1 MAVLLKYGFVDE
13 EQIMKKLDP
22 IFDNIKSLRTI
33 ASIEVLAANALS
45 IDKTVLQKLDIDT
58 PILEEMVTHLDSN
71 LLVAHQLNQLK
82 LLLKD
87 AEIAALSEKLEEQ
100 NHPKLDLPK
109 SDLPRSDLND
119 PAPEHATPEHANPG
133 HVNSLMNDIK
143 MAVSTATT
151 DINQNNAKSDQKT
164 ILHNINENVHL
175 ENTLSDETKQ
185 FIELTLNQIVRE
197 HLNTII
203 DDIMQGKKE
212 KKSKVLDLSEVSIPK
227 KNQPNKK

>member
-1 MAVLLKYGFVDE
+1 MAVLLEYGFVDE

-82 LLLKD
+82 LLLRD
-87 AEIAALSEKLEEQ
+87 AEIAALSEKLEEK
-100 NHPKLDLPK
+100 NHPKSDLPKLDLPK
-109 SDLPRSDLND
+109 SDLND
-119 PAPEHATPEHANPG
+119 PAPEHANPG

-143 MAVSTATT
+143 IAVSTATT

-164 ILHNINENVHL
+164 ILHNINENVLL

>member
-1 MAVLLKYGFVDE
+1 
-13 EQIMKKLDP
+13 MKKLDP

-33 ASIEVLAANALS
+33 ASIEILAANAFN
-45 IDKTVLQKLDIDT
+45 IDKTFLQKLDIYT
-58 PILEEMVTHLDSN
+58 PILEEIVTHLDSD

-87 AEIAALSEKLEEQ
+87 AEIAALSEKLEEK
-100 NHPKLDLPK
+100 NHPK
-109 SDLPRSDLND
+109 SDLPKLDLND
-119 PAPEHATPEHANPG
+119 PAPEHANPG

-143 MAVSTATT
+143 LAVSNAKT
-151 DINQNNAKSDQKT
+151 DINQNHAKSAQKA
-164 ILHNINENVHL
+164 ILHNHNENVLL

-185 FIELTLNQIVRE
+185 FLEFTLNQIVRE
-197 HLNTII
+197 NLNTIV

-227 KNQPNKK
+227 KNQHNKK

>member
-1 MAVLLKYGFVDE
+1 MAVLLEYGFVDE

-22 IFDNIKSLRTI
+22 IFDNIKSFRTI

-82 LLLKD
+82 LLLRD
-87 AEIAALSEKLEEQ
+87 AEIAALSEKLEEK
-100 NHPKLDLPK
+100 NHPK
-109 SDLPRSDLND
+109 SDLPKLDLND
-119 PAPEHATPEHANPG
+119 PAPEHANPG

-143 MAVSTATT
+143 IAVSTATT

-164 ILHNINENVHL
+164 ILHNINENVLL

>member
-1 MAVLLKYGFVDE
+1 MAVLLEYGFVDE

-87 AEIAALSEKLEEQ
+87 AEIAALSEKLEEK
-100 NHPKLDLPK
+100 NHPK
-109 SDLPRSDLND
+109 SDLPKLDLND
-119 PAPEHATPEHANPG
+119 PAPEHVTPG

-164 ILHNINENVHL
+164 ILHNINENVLL

>member
-1 MAVLLKYGFVDE
+1 MAVLLEYGFVDE

-87 AEIAALSEKLEEQ
+87 AEIAALSEKLEEK
-100 NHPKLDLPK
+100 NHPKSDLPK
-109 SDLPRSDLND
+109 SDLND
-119 PAPEHATPEHANPG
+119 PAPEHANPG

-143 MAVSTATT
+143 IAVSTATT

-164 ILHNINENVHL
+164 ILHNINENVLL

>member
-1 MAVLLKYGFVDE
+1 MTVLLECGFVDE
-13 EQIMKKLDP
+13 EQMMKKLDS

-33 ASIEVLAANALS
+33 ASIEVLAANALG
-45 IDKTVLQKLDIDT
+45 IDKTFLQKLDIDT
-58 PILEEMVTHLDSN
+58 TIIEEMVAHLDSD

-87 AEIAALSEKLEEQ
+87 AEIAALSEKLEEK
-100 NHPKLDLPK
+100 NHPK
-109 SDLPRSDLND
+109 SDLPKLDLND
-119 PAPEHATPEHANPG
+119 HAPEHVTPG

-143 MAVSTATT
+143 IAVSTATT
-151 DINQNNAKSDQKT
+151 DINQNNAKSAQET
-164 ILHNINENVHL
+164 ILHNINENVL
-175 ENTLSDETKQ
+175 LGNTLSDETKQ
-185 FIELTLNQIVRE
+185 FIELTLNQIVRK

-203 DDIMQGKKE
+203 DDIMQGKKD

>member
-1 MAVLLKYGFVDE
+1 MAVLLEYGFVDE

-82 LLLKD
+82 LLLRD
-87 AEIAALSEKLEEQ
+87 AEIAALSEKLEEK
-100 NHPKLDLPK
+100 NHPKSDLPK
-109 SDLPRSDLND
+109 SDLPKSDLND

-164 ILHNINENVHL
+164 ILHNINENVLL

>member
-1 MAVLLKYGFVDE
+1 MAVLLEYGFVDE

-100 NHPKLDLPK
+100 NHPKLDLP
-109 SDLPRSDLND
+109 RSDLND

-164 ILHNINENVHL
+164 ILHNINENVLL

>member
-1 MAVLLKYGFVDE
+1 MAVLLEYGFVDE

-22 IFDNIKSLRTI
+22 IFDIIKSLRTI

-151 DINQNNAKSDQKT
+151 DINQNNAKSAQKT
-164 ILHNINENVHL
+164 ILHNINENVLL

>member
-1 MAVLLKYGFVDE
+1 MAVLLEYGFVDE

-33 ASIEVLAANALS
+33 ASIEVLAANALC
-45 IDKTVLQKLDIDT
+45 IDKTFLQKLDINT
-58 PILEEMVTHLDSN
+58 TILEEMVTHLDSD

-87 AEIAALSEKLEEQ
+87 AEIAALSEKLEEK
-100 NHPKLDLPK
+100 NHPK
-109 SDLPRSDLND
+109 SDLPKLDLND
-119 PAPEHATPEHANPG
+119 PAPEHATPG

-164 ILHNINENVHL
+164 ILHNINENVLL

>member
-1 MAVLLKYGFVDE
+1 MAVLLEYGFVDE

-58 PILEEMVTHLDSN
+58 PILEEMVAHLDSN

-82 LLLKD
+82 LLLRD
-87 AEIAALSEKLEEQ
+87 AEIAALSEKLEEK
-100 NHPKLDLPK
+100 NHPKSDLPKLDLPK
-109 SDLPRSDLND
+109 SDLND
-119 PAPEHATPEHANPG
+119 PAPEHANPG

-143 MAVSTATT
+143 IAVSTATT

-164 ILHNINENVHL
+164 ILHNINENVLL

>member
-1 MAVLLKYGFVDE
+1 MTVLLECGFIDE
-13 EQIMKKLDP
+13 EQMMKKLDP

-33 ASIEVLAANALS
+33 ALIEVLAANALS

-58 PILEEMVTHLDSN
+58 PILEEMVAHLDSN

-82 LLLKD
+82 LLLRD
-87 AEIAALSEKLEEQ
+87 AEIAALSEKLEEK
-100 NHPKLDLPK
+100 NHPKSDLPKLDLPK
-109 SDLPRSDLND
+109 SDLND
-119 PAPEHATPEHANPG
+119 PAPEHANPG

-143 MAVSTATT
+143 IAVSTATT

-164 ILHNINENVHL
+164 ILHNINENVLL

>member
-1 MAVLLKYGFVDE
+1 MAVLLEYGFVDE

-82 LLLKD
+82 LLLRD
-87 AEIAALSEKLEEQ
+87 AEIAALSEKLEEK
-100 NHPKLDLPK
+100 NHPK
-109 SDLPRSDLND
+109 SDLPKLDLND
-119 PAPEHATPEHANPG
+119 PAPEHANPG

-143 MAVSTATT
+143 IAVSTATT

-164 ILHNINENVHL
+164 ILHNINENVLL

>member
-1 MAVLLKYGFVDE
+1 MAVLLEYGFVDE

-58 PILEEMVTHLDSN
+58 PILEEMVAHLDSN

-82 LLLKD
+82 LLLRD
-87 AEIAALSEKLEEQ
+87 AEIAALSEKLEEK
-100 NHPKLDLPK
+100 NHPK
-109 SDLPRSDLND
+109 SDLPKLDLND
-119 PAPEHATPEHANPG
+119 PAPEHANPG

-143 MAVSTATT
+143 IAVSTATM

-164 ILHNINENVHL
+164 ILHNINENVLL

>member
-1 MAVLLKYGFVDE
+1 MAVLLEYGFVDE

-58 PILEEMVTHLDSN
+58 PILEEMVTHLDSD

-87 AEIAALSEKLEEQ
+87 AEIAALSEKLGEN
-100 NHPKLDLPK
+100 NHPK
-109 SDLPRSDLND
+109 SDLNV
-119 PAPEHATPEHANPG
+119 PAPDYATPEYVTPGHVTPGHVTPG
-133 HVNSLMNDIK
+133 HVNNLMNDIK

-164 ILHNINENVHL
+164 ILHNINENVLL

-212 KKSKVLDLSEVSIPK
+212 KMSKVLDLSEVSIPK

>member
-1 MAVLLKYGFVDE
+1 MTVLLECGFIDE
-13 EQIMKKLDP
+13 EQMMKKLDP

-45 IDKTVLQKLDIDT
+45 IDKTFLQKLDIDT
-58 PILEEMVTHLDSN
+58 TILEEMVAHLDSD

-87 AEIAALSEKLEEQ
+87 AEIAALSEKLEEK
-100 NHPKLDLPK
+100 NHPKSDLPKLDLPK
-109 SDLPRSDLND
+109 SDLND
-119 PAPEHATPEHANPG
+119 PAREHVTPEHANPG

-164 ILHNINENVHL
+164 ILHNINENVLL

>member
-1 MAVLLKYGFVDE
+1 MEYGFVYE
-13 EQIMKKLDP
+13 EQIMKKLEP

-45 IDKTVLQKLDIDT
+45 IDKTFLQKLDIDT
-58 PILEEMVTHLDSN
+58 PFLEKMVTHLESD
-71 LLVAHQLNQLK
+71 LWVAHQLNQLK

-87 AEIAALSEKLEEQ
+87 AEIAALSEKLEEK
-100 NHPKLDLPK
+100 NHPK
-109 SDLPRSDLND
+109 SDLPKLDLND
-119 PAPEHATPEHANPG
+119 PAPEHVTPG
-133 HVNSLMNDIK
+133 HVNSLMNDIR
-143 MAVSTATT
+143 MAVSTATA
-151 DINQNNAKSDQKT
+151 DINQNNAKSAQKT
-164 ILHNINENVHL
+164 ILHNINENVL
-175 ENTLSDETKQ
+175 LRNTLSDETKQ

>member
-1 MAVLLKYGFVDE
+1 MTVLLEYGFVDE
-13 EQIMKKLDP
+13 EQMMKKLDP

-45 IDKTVLQKLDIDT
+45 IDKTVLQKLDIDI
-58 PILEEMVTHLDSN
+58 PILEEMVTHLDLD
-71 LLVAHQLNQLK
+71 LLVAHKLNQLK

-87 AEIAALSEKLEEQ
+87 AEIAALSEKLEEK

-109 SDLPRSDLND
+109 LDLND
-119 PAPEHATPEHANPG
+119 PAPEHANPG

-151 DINQNNAKSDQKT
+151 DINQNNAKSAQKT
-164 ILHNINENVHL
+164 ILHNINENVLL

-197 HLNTII
+197 HLNTIV

-212 KKSKVLDLSEVSIPK
+212 KKSKVLDLSQASIPK

>member
-1 MAVLLKYGFVDE
+1 MAVLLEYGFVDE

-109 SDLPRSDLND
+109 SDLSRSDLND

-143 MAVSTATT
+143 IAVSTATT

-164 ILHNINENVHL
+164 ILHNINENVLL

>member
-1 MAVLLKYGFVDE
+1 MAVLLEYGFVDE

-87 AEIAALSEKLEEQ
+87 AEIAALLEKLGEN
-100 NHPKLDLPK
+100 NHPKSDLPK
-109 SDLPRSDLND
+109 SDLNV
-119 PAPEHATPEHANPG
+119 PAPDYVTPGHVTPG
-133 HVNSLMNDIK
+133 HVNNLMNDIK

-164 ILHNINENVHL
+164 ILHNINENVLL

-212 KKSKVLDLSEVSIPK
+212 KMSKVLDLSEVSIPK

>member
-1 MAVLLKYGFVDE
+1 MAVLLEYGFVDE

-58 PILEEMVTHLDSN
+58 PILEEMVAHLDSN

-82 LLLKD
+82 LLLRD
-87 AEIAALSEKLEEQ
+87 AEIAALSEKLEEK
-100 NHPKLDLPK
+100 NHPKSDLPK
-109 SDLPRSDLND
+109 SDLPKLDLPKLDLND
-119 PAPEHATPEHANPG
+119 PAPEHANPG

-143 MAVSTATT
+143 IAVSTATT

-164 ILHNINENVHL
+164 ILHNINENVLL

-185 FIELTLNQIVRE
+185 FIELTLNQIVTE

>member
-1 MAVLLKYGFVDE
+1 MAVLLEYGFVDE

-22 IFDNIKSLRTI
+22 IFDIIKSLRTI

-87 AEIAALSEKLEEQ
+87 AEIAALSEKLEEK
-100 NHPKLDLPK
+100 NHPKSDLPKLDLPK
-109 SDLPRSDLND
+109 SDLND
-119 PAPEHATPEHANPG
+119 PAPEHANPG

-164 ILHNINENVHL
+164 ILHNINENVLL

>member
-1 MAVLLKYGFVDE
+1 MAVLLEYGFVDE

-87 AEIAALSEKLEEQ
+87 AEIAALSEKLEEK
-100 NHPKLDLPK
+100 NHPK
-109 SDLPRSDLND
+109 SDLPKLDLND
-119 PAPEHATPEHANPG
+119 PAPEHANPG

-151 DINQNNAKSDQKT
+151 DINQNNAKSAQKT
-164 ILHNINENVHL
+164 ILHNINENVLL

-203 DDIMQGKKE
+203 DDIMQGKKD

>member
-1 MAVLLKYGFVDE
+1 MAVLLEYGFVDE

-58 PILEEMVTHLDSN
+58 PILEEMVAHLDSN

-82 LLLKD
+82 LLLRD
-87 AEIAALSEKLEEQ
+87 AEIAALSEKLEEK
-100 NHPKLDLPK
+100 NHPKSDLPKLDLPK
-109 SDLPRSDLND
+109 SDLND
-119 PAPEHATPEHANPG
+119 PAPEHANPG

-143 MAVSTATT
+143 IAVSTATT

-164 ILHNINENVHL
+164 ILHNINENVLL
-175 ENTLSDETKQ
+175 ENTLSDKTKQ

-197 HLNTII
+197 QFNTII

-227 KNQPNKK
+227 KKST

>member
-1 MAVLLKYGFVDE
+1 MAVLLEYGFVDE

-87 AEIAALSEKLEEQ
+87 AEIAALSEKLEEK
-100 NHPKLDLPK
+100 NHPKSDLPKLDLPK
-109 SDLPRSDLND
+109 SDLND
-119 PAPEHATPEHANPG
+119 PAPEHANPG

-164 ILHNINENVHL
+164 ILHNINENVLL
-175 ENTLSDETKQ
+175 ENTLSDKTKQ

>member
-1 MAVLLKYGFVDE
+1 MAVLLEYGFVDE

-33 ASIEVLAANALS
+33 ASIEVLAANALC
-45 IDKTVLQKLDIDT
+45 IDKTFLQKLDINT
-58 PILEEMVTHLDSN
+58 TILEEMVTHLDSN

-87 AEIAALSEKLEEQ
+87 AEIAALSEKLEEK
-100 NHPKLDLPK
+100 NHPK
-109 SDLPRSDLND
+109 SDLND
-119 PAPEHATPEHANPG
+119 PAPEHATPG

-164 ILHNINENVHL
+164 ILHNINENVLL